1 MPTRLDLSNITL
13 MDALDLA
20 ALIELEACK
29 RYQQFAESL
38 GTGREG
44 DAGGVF
50 QMMVVNENKHCEQ
63 IAERRLELFG
73 QTPPNVKLSDITDV
87 EAPEVG
93 ATRWDMSTLKA
104 YLVALAAEEKA
115 HAFYDDALRH
125 VTQPDVKA
133 LFEELREEEAEHVA
147 MVKELIANLPPEA
160 AEELEDE
167 DYDPD
172 QPVRGSSEM

>member
-1 MPTRLDLSNITL
+1 
-13 MDALDLA
+13 
-20 ALIELEACK
+20 
-29 RYQQFAESL
+29 
-38 GTGREG
+38 
-44 DAGGVF
+44 
-50 QMMVVNENKHCEQ
+50 
-63 IAERRLELFG
+63 
-73 QTPPNVKLSDITDV
+73 
-87 EAPEVG
+87 
-93 ATRWDMSTLKA
+93 MSTLKA

>member
-1 MPTRLDLSNITL
+1 MSTITL

-20 ALIELEACK
+20 ALIELEARK
-29 RYQQFAESL
+29 RYEQFSESL

-44 DAGGVF
+44 DAAIF
-50 QMMVVNENKHCEQ
+50 QMMAVNENKHCEQ

-73 QTPPNVKLSDITDV
+73 ETPPNVKLADIFDV
-87 EAPEVG
+87 EAPEFG
-93 ATRWDMSTLKA
+93 ATRWDMSPLKA
-104 YLVALAAEEKA
+104 YLVALSSEQKA
-115 HAFYDDALRH
+115 YDFYDDALRH

-147 MVKELIANLPPEA
+147 MVKELIANLPPSA
-160 AEELEDE
+160 ADELEDE

-172 QPVRGSSEM
+172 QPVRNSSEM